1 MILLRQL
8 APGGALCLG
17 TLARGPKLLRFE
29 HESADMGDDFPQRY
43 NHQAIAPA
51 TQIREGEGREPLYQA
66 ARQGGTA
73 VERSEFWQSA

>member
-1 MILLRQL
+1 
-8 APGGALCLG
+8 
-17 TLARGPKLLRFE
+17 
-29 HESADMGDDFPQRY
+29 MGDDFPQRY
-43 NHQAIAPA
+43 NHQAVAPA